1 MREKL
6 IELEEK
12 LKHHSHDQ
20 TAIEIV
26 QEFAKSLG
34 KTRNKQVV
42 FGSDGV
48 LLREPPITYQE
59 VIEKGLISQDEDPFS
74 LLQGDIVSTDV
85 AYFFGARVQPDGY

>member
-42 FGSDGV
+42 LVRMVFFYV
-48 LLREPPITYQE
+48 NHQLLI
-59 VIEKGLISQDEDPFS
+59 KK
-74 LLQGDIVSTDV
+74 
-85 AYFFGARVQPDGY
+85 